1 MAKDFSKVQWE
12 DPQDSIEMTRE
23 ELKEKGVTVQ
33 GFGLKPNQAVYIPTE
48 AQGAKTFRRAIR
60 KGGEKNVPV
69 TRAIIMELV
78 NGKYKMTD
86 KTTCVG
92 VASLAN
98 TDYTNKAHEDDQTS
112 AYLQSKGC
120 ANHDERVEE
129 LGGKVI
135 LAGDKEVVIKIQ
147 RTSSGTNA
155 DGSRTV
161 TRLYADDGTPLLRD
175 KRIVPSRILNANEWI
190 AE

>member
-1 MAKDFSKVQWE
+1 MAKDFSKVQWN
-12 DPQDSIEMTRE
+12 DPQGAEEMTRE
-23 ELKEKGVTVQ
+23 ELKEKGVTIA
-33 GFGLKPNQAVYIPTE
+33 GFGLKANQAVYIPTAE
-48 AQGAKTFRRAIR
+48 QGGKTFRTSIR

-98 TDYTNKAHEDDQTS
+98 TDYTNKPHEEDKTS
-112 AYLQSKGC
+112 AYLQSRGC

-135 LAGDKEVVIKIQ
+135 LAGEKEVVIKIQ
-147 RTSSGTNA
+147 RTSSTTTNNV
-155 DGSRTV
+155 RTV
-161 TRLYADDGTPLLRD
+161 ERLYADDGTPLLRD
-175 KRIVPSRILNANEWI
+175 KRIIPSRILKADEWI